1 MSELGPGETDAMAP
15 SPKWWV
21 VVALG
26 LAVLLGVAALQLLDD
41 ADDRRVPQRSAP
53 RPSALVARP
62 PV

>member
-1 MSELGPGETDAMAP
+1 MSERGPGDGGAPAP

-41 ADDRRVPQRSAP
+41 ADDRQVPQRSAP
-53 RPSALVARP
+53 PPKALVVRP
-62 PV
+62 PA

>member
-1 MSELGPGETDAMAP
+1 MSERGPGETGAPAP

-53 RPSALVARP
+53 PLSALVARP
-62 PV
+62 SA